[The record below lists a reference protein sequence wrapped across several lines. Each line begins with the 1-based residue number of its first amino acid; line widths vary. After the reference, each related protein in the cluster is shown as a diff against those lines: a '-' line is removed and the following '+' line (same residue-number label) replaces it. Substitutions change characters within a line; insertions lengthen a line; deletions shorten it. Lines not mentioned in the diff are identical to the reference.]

1 MPQTQAAMCAA
12 NIDGHAMHSKVR
24 RVDTKIAI
32 DDPRERKRERERK
45 VSKGPY
51 LSDGREHADA
61 TYKGAAQMLRE
72 VQGACQR
79 WDLNREHSRT

>member
-32 DDPRERKRERERK
+32 DDPRERKRERERE
-45 VSKGPY
+45 KG
-51 LSDGREHADA
+51 
-61 TYKGAAQMLRE
+61 Q
-72 VQGACQR
+72 
-79 WDLNREHSRT
+79 